1 MELALGILLAVAA
14 LAAVFFGLQTGAAK
28 ASSSKALAEVE
39 ALRTRLSAVESD
51 AKKSQDALEE
61 KRKSV
66 EELKE
71 KLKDVKRR
79 RHEEREAEKLKKD
92 IEAARAEIER
102 EMERKLAATREEAE
116 VSKGAVRKLT
126 AEIEALKSRRP
137 APVEQKADG
146 KADGKAERPER
157 PEPQRREL
165 SPEEKAR
172 LEKAEQGLA
181 KATKRIEELEVEV
194 KKARG
199 RSETDRRVF
208 VVQKGELELAK
219 DKFRALEG
227 RHNGLMLERDELLK
241 ALALLDKEMKALR
254 PVAETDA
261 LATEQKPAEAQAE
274 EPAETKGGEAVA

>member
-28 ASSSKALAEVE
+28 ASASKALAEVE
-39 ALRTRLSAVESD
+39 ALRTRLSAVESE
-51 AKKSQDALEE
+51 AKKSHDALEE

-66 EELKE
+66 GELKE

-79 RHEEREAEKLKKD
+79 RHDEREADKLKKD
-92 IEAARAEIER
+92 IQAARAEIER
-102 EMERKLAATREEAE
+102 EMERKLAATREEAA
-116 VSKGAVRKLT
+116 VSKDAVRKLT

-137 APVEQKADG
+137 APVEQKAEAKVDE
-146 KADGKAERPER
+146 KAER

-227 RHNGLMLERDELLK
+227 RHNALVLERDELLK

-254 PVAETDA
+254 PVAEADA
-261 LATEQKPAEAQAE
+261 PAAEQKPAEAQAE
-274 EPAETKGGEAVA
+274 KPAEAKDGEAAA

>member
-28 ASSSKALAEVE
+28 ASASKALAEVE
-39 ALRTRLSAVESD
+39 ALRTRLSAVESE
-51 AKKSQDALEE
+51 AKKSHDALEE

-66 EELKE
+66 GELKE

-79 RHEEREAEKLKKD
+79 RHDEREADKLKKD
-92 IEAARAEIER
+92 IQAARAEIER
-102 EMERKLAATREEAE
+102 EMERKLAATREEAA
-116 VSKGAVRKLT
+116 VSKDAVRKLT

-137 APVEQKADG
+137 APVEQKVEAKVDE
-146 KADGKAERPER
+146 KAER

-227 RHNGLMLERDELLK
+227 RHNALVLERDELLK

-254 PVAETDA
+254 PVAEADTPA
-261 LATEQKPAEAQAE
+261 AEQKPAEAQAE
-274 EPAETKGGEAVA
+274 KPAETKDGEAAA